1 MCQWGEDLAA
11 EWTGTLDAEARGVG
25 PGQIGGAV
33 RGQNR
38 DVRQHRHSDEGEE
51 SECEGRRT
59 PQPHCPVCVCEMFL
73 ISYGTRRKSGVWGW
87 ITGIIRQGPSCEP
100 WRRSPRGAEEDW
112 EGWKAAVDCPSND
125 DGTVDDR
132 EGRWTFRGGCGVA

>member
-59 PQPHCPVCVCEMFL
+59 PQPHCPVRVCEMFL
-73 ISYGTRRKSGVWGW
+73 ISYGDGG
-87 ITGIIRQGPSCEP
+87 
-100 WRRSPRGAEEDW
+100 SPECGGGLLGSFVRAPVVSPGEE
-112 EGWKAAVDCPSND
+112 A
-125 DGTVDDR
+125 
-132 EGRWTFRGGCGVA
+132 RGG